1 MNEPLVSIVVISYNQ
16 AKYIKENLDSL
27 KAQTYPNWELIVAD
41 DASPDNSVEEFK
53 NWLKENNVNAKKLF
67 HTKNTGLATVLNETL
82 DLCEGKYLKFI
93 AADDYLHPECLEES
107 VKSLEEKSDEYG
119 MVFTDFYPVND
130 SGVSV
135 DFSIH
140 YENKDYFNE
149 DYSLKDNQLIK
160 YNCIIAPTT
169 LVKKEAIL
177 STGKYD
183 PSLLLEDH
191 HRWLMINEKYK
202 ILFINKKLAYY
213 RVLPT
218 GITGKRHNRMIEE
231 DIYLRIKYDKNGIN
245 KKQIFDY
252 ICSRYRKNI
261 KIPDFIINEYLKY
274 PHRVKRLSFFLKNKI
289 HPYLF
294 YIFTK
299 IYKR

>member
-1 MNEPLVSIVVISYNQ
+1 MNNPLVSIVVISYNQ

-41 DASPDNSVEEFK
+41 DASKDGSIEEFK
-53 NWLKENNVNAKKLF
+53 DWLKDNNVNAKKLF
-67 HTKNTGLATVLNETL
+67 HTKNTGLATVLNEAIEM
-82 DLCEGKYLKFI
+82 CNGKYVKFI
-93 AADDYLHPECLEES
+93 AADDYLHPECLEKS
-107 VKSLEEKSDEYG
+107 VNALEEKGEEYG
-119 MVFTDFYPVND
+119 MVFTDFHLVND
-130 SGVSV
+130 GGESV
-135 DFSIH
+135 HFNIN

-149 DYSLKDNQLIK
+149 DYSLKDSQLVK
-160 YNCIIAPTT
+160 NNCIIAPTT

-183 PSLLLEDH
+183 PSLLLEDY

-218 GITGKRHNRMIEE
+218 GITGKRHNRMVEE
-231 DIYLRIKYDKNGIN
+231 DMYLKIKYDKNGIN

-252 ICSRYRKNI
+252 IYSRYRKNI
-261 KIPDFIINEYLKY
+261 KIQDFIIHEYLKY
-274 PHRVKRLSFFLKNKI
+274 PYKVKRLSFFLKNKI
-289 HPYLF
+289 PPYLF

>member
-1 MNEPLVSIVVISYNQ
+1 MNNPLVSIVVISYNQ

-41 DASPDNSVEEFK
+41 DASKDGSIEEFK
-53 NWLKENNVNAKKLF
+53 DWLKDNNVNAKKLF
-67 HTKNTGLATVLNETL
+67 HTKNTGLATVLNEAIEM
-82 DLCEGKYLKFI
+82 CNGKYVKFI
-93 AADDYLHPECLEES
+93 AADDYLHPECLEKS
-107 VKSLEEKSDEYG
+107 VNALEEKGEEYG
-119 MVFTDFYPVND
+119 MVFTDFHLVND
-130 SGVSV
+130 SGESV
-135 DFSIH
+135 HFNIN

-149 DYSLKDNQLIK
+149 DYSLKDSQLVK
-160 YNCIIAPTT
+160 NNCIIAPTT

-183 PSLLLEDH
+183 PSLLLEDY

-218 GITGKRHNRMIEE
+218 GITGKRHNRMVEE
-231 DIYLRIKYDKNGIN
+231 DMYLKIKYDKNGIN

-252 ICSRYRKNI
+252 IYSRYRKNI
-261 KIPDFIINEYLKY
+261 KIQDFIIHEYLKY
-274 PHRVKRLSFFLKNKI
+274 PYKVKRLSFFLKNKI
-289 HPYLF
+289 PPYLF

>member
-1 MNEPLVSIVVISYNQ
+1 MNKPLVSIVVISYNQ
-16 AKYIKENLDSL
+16 EKYIKENLDSL

-53 NWLKENNVNAKKLF
+53 NWLKENNVNAKELF
-67 HTKNTGLATVLNETL
+67 HTKNTGLATVLNEAL
-82 DLCEGKYLKFI
+82 DLCEGKYVKFI

-107 VKSLEEKSDEYG
+107 VKSLEEKSDEFG
-119 MVFTDFYPVND
+119 MVFTDFHPVND
-130 SGVSV
+130 GGESV
-135 DFSIH
+135 DFNIN
-140 YENKDYFNE
+140 YENKNYFNE
-149 DYSLKDNQLIK
+149 DYSLKDSQLVK

-231 DIYLRIKYDKNGIN
+231 DMYLRIKYDKSGIN
-245 KKQIFDY
+245 KKQIYDY
-252 ICSRYRKNI
+252 IYSRYLQNI
-261 KIPDFIINEYLKY
+261 KIQDFIIHEYLEY
-274 PHRVKRLSFFLKNKI
+274 PHRAKHLSFFLKNKI
-289 HPYLF
+289 PPYLF
-294 YIFTK
+294 HIITK